1 MISGVGIMP
10 RLTKIAEKAREQEAM
25 KQRVK
30 DVSKSSATTGEK
42 IVIAETGDVSGS
54 SAAGEKLVE
63 LGSDAKGV
71 KIVEKIV
78 YRYVRKDP
86 NTRLDTNFNVR
97 MPSSYLNLLKRK
109 FGERGAT
116 AFCRVAILEKMAKE
130 FSRDELDSLNFSNL
144 LEEQKQNLNRNL

>member
-1 MISGVGIMP
+1 MP

-30 DVSKSSATTGEK
+30 DVSESSATTGEK

>member
-1 MISGVGIMP
+1 MP
-10 RLTKIAEKAREQEAM
+10 RLTKIAEKARKQEAM

-54 SAAGEKLVE
+54 SAAREKLVE
-63 LGSDAKGV
+63 LDSDAKGV

-116 AFCRVAILEKMAKE
+116 AFCRIAILEKMAKE
-130 FSRDELDSLNFSNL
+130 FSRDELDSLNLTNL

>member
-1 MISGVGIMP
+1 MP

-30 DVSKSSATTGEK
+30 DVSESSATTGEK

-54 SAAGEKLVE
+54 SAAREKLVE
-63 LGSDAKGV
+63 LDSDAKGV

-86 NTRLDTNFNVR
+86 NTRLDTNFNVG

-116 AFCRVAILEKMAKE
+116 AFCRIAILEKMAKE
-130 FSRDELDSLNFSNL
+130 FSRDELDSLNLTNL

>member
-1 MISGVGIMP
+1 MP

-30 DVSKSSATTGEK
+30 DVSESSATTGEK

-63 LGSDAKGV
+63 VGSDAKGV